1 VIAERAEGRAIHGGL
16 EDGTDAARDKS
27 REESGEAAETV
38 GFDAALL
45 HGRAGVI
52 HDVDGAI
59 ALVVVDACE

>member
-1 VIAERAEGRAIHGGL
+1 MEEIIEVTPVHGGL

-27 REESGEAAETV
+27 REESGEAAEAV

-52 HDVDGAI
+52 HDVDDAI

>member
-1 VIAERAEGRAIHGGL
+1 MEEIIEVTPVHGGL

-45 HGRAGVI
+45 HRRTLGVQ
-52 HDVDGAI
+52 DVDDAI